1 VVKFICV
8 ENGLGLTVTEFPKK
22 LTWAGPQSS
31 MNAKIFPGLTNVG
44 GIDRGSFISGG
55 GRVPLPIPNVA
66 VWLNTGEDLIPVNT
80 SVTVSP
86 GFSEKENPGRIPN
99 SKACT
104 STLEG
109 PLDPFQTKSEEELPP
124 LTVVVEFTMY

>member
-1 VVKFICV
+1 VVKFICA

-55 GRVPLPIPNVA
+55 GRVPPIWNVA
-66 VWLNTGEDLIPVNT
+66 VWLNTGEEERPVET
-80 SVTVSP
+80 YVTVSS
-86 GFSEKENPGRIPN
+86 GFSEKANPGRIPK

-109 PLDPFQTKSEEELPP
+109 PLDPFQTRSEEELAP
-124 LTVVVEFTMY
+124 LTVTVEFTMY